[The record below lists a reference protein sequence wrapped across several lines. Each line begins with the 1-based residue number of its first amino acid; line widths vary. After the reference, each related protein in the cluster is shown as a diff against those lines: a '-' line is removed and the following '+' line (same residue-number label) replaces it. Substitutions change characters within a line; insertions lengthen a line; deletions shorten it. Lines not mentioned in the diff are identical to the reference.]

1 MFGYRKRTISNQK
14 WEKTKTEYRR
24 KSNTS
29 ITVWDL
35 YESDE
40 NKEQVIANGRE
51 ESNVTGVSVNQ
62 VRIKQELIDKAT
74 QMVVNTEYTI
84 DDGESIDST
93 TSSVSAENNSHM
105 SNMTDN
111 NMETQTLFS
120 SDSEEESPF

>member
-1 MFGYRKRTISNQK
+1 
-14 WEKTKTEYRR
+14 
-24 KSNTS
+24 
-29 ITVWDL
+29 
-35 YESDE
+35 
-40 NKEQVIANGRE
+40 
-51 ESNVTGVSVNQ
+51 
-62 VRIKQELIDKAT
+62 
-74 QMVVNTEYTI
+74 MVVNTEYTI